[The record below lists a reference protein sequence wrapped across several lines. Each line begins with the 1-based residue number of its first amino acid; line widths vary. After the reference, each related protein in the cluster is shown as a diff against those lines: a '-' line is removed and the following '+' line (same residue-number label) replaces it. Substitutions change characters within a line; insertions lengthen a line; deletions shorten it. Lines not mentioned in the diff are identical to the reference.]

1 MCDCGSQNCKSSF
14 QSLLASY
21 VQLRRLG
28 AVVVLYFFYFD
39 TPIFD
44 SHTCILLH
52 QSCSD
57 VSLDIV
63 HISTNFNENHI

>member
-14 QSLLASY
+14 QSFLASC

-28 AVVVLYFFYFD
+28 VVVVLYLFYFD

-44 SHTCILLH
+44 SHTRILLH
-52 QSCSD
+52 QDCSD
-57 VSLDIV
+57 ISLDVV
-63 HISTNFNENHI
+63 HF